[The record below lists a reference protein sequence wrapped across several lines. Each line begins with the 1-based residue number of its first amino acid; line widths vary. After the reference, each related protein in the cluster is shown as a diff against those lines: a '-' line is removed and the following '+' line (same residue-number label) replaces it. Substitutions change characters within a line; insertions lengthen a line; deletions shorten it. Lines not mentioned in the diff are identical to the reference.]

1 MGPLHGI
8 RVADFSQMMA
18 GPLCSML
25 LGDLGADVV
34 KVEPPEGDAIR
45 LMGETFVSGETPFF
59 LSLNRN
65 KLSLVLD
72 LKTVGGRAVV
82 RRLSERADV
91 VLENF
96 RPGTAERLGIDY
108 DSLRKLNPGLVYC
121 SISGFGREGP
131 ESKRPALDPV
141 IQAMSGLMQ
150 LTGTAQSGP
159 LRTGF
164 PLVDFVTPLLAT
176 IGILSALH
184 ARRETGRGQ
193 RVDLSMLDAAIFSMI
208 PRDGHYFGTGQAPPR
223 LGNEHYDIVPLNVYE
238 TSDGG
243 HVLVIAHSEKF
254 WLALV
259 AGLGEPELAEN
270 RRFKTNADRLRHR
283 EELNRRLAAR
293 FREASL
299 HEWTRRLGEA
309 GALFAPVR
317 TIPEVLNDADVRQR
331 MVVGLQHSSA
341 GPIHVLGNPITLS
354 ETRAEVR
361 TPPPRLGQHTRH
373 LLSELGYS
381 DAEIARLCA
390 ERAVH
395 LEDDDGASA

>member
-34 KVEPPEGDAIR
+34 KVEPPEGDAMR
-45 LMGETFVSGETPFF
+45 VMGETFIGGETSFF

-72 LKTVGGRAVV
+72 LKTAGGRAVV
-82 RRLSERADV
+82 RRLAERADV

-141 IQAMSGLMQ
+141 IQAISGLMQ

-208 PRDGHYFGTGQAPPR
+208 PRDGHYFGTDQVPPR
-223 LGNEHYDIVPLNVYE
+223 LGNEHYEIVPLNVYE
-238 TSDGG
+238 TGDGR

-259 AGLGEPELAEN
+259 AG
-270 RRFKTNADRLRHR
+270 
-283 EELNRRLAAR
+283 
-293 FREASL
+293 S
-299 HEWTRRLGEA
+299 
-309 GALFAPVR
+309 
-317 TIPEVLNDADVRQR
+317 R
-331 MVVGLQHSSA
+331 M
-341 GPIHVLGNPITLS
+341 PM
-354 ETRAEVR
+354 
-361 TPPPRLGQHTRH
+361 
-373 LLSELGYS
+373 
-381 DAEIARLCA
+381 
-390 ERAVH
+390 
-395 LEDDDGASA
+395 